1 MNWGQIGG
9 WAGALF
15 ALGTSV
21 GYAYARDYRRA
32 LYFFFAFCITCCV
45 IWPGRI
51 Q

>member
-32 LYFFFAFCITCCV
+32 LYFFFAFCITLTV
-45 IWPGRI
+45 VWPGK
-51 Q
+51 